1 MRIRSLLIKIIFFIS
16 FFANTCFSQ
25 NNDTLENKT
34 NPEPFEIY
42 NPAPPSN
49 EINNTVLPLT
59 GREFW
64 LSIIVLFFGVIIIIV
79 EIVLIQNKRILIEDA
94 LKIIVITLII
104 ISTLFLITAGYS
116 NNQIA
121 PAMGLLGT
129 ISGYL
134 LGKSNIIS
142 KKDQNE

>member
-1 MRIRSLLIKIIFFIS
+1 M
-16 FFANTCFSQ
+16 
-25 NNDTLENKT
+25 
-34 NPEPFEIY
+34 
-42 NPAPPSN
+42 
-49 EINNTVLPLT
+49 
-59 GREFW
+59 
-64 LSIIVLFFGVIIIIV
+64 SIIVLFFGVIIIIV